1 MLQIT
6 EAQLSTERGG
16 GAGGTYGPIDSKG
29 KTNSVINIHRKY
41 CIKLSILYLR
51 INMTSLEVYQENN
64 APEEK
69 DLGIN
74 EFLDLVVMLDLKFIK
89 KKNGQGV
96 FEKRHWKREGRL
108 HSDWNVTWK
117 KLSVYRFFLTF
128 YTFRSFSMIIVVHTF
143 DPRTWEAEVDA
154 PL

>member
-89 KKNGQGV
+89 KKMAKECLRRGTGK
-96 FEKRHWKREGRL
+96 EKVDSIQTGMSLGR
-108 HSDWNVTWK
+108 SYQCID
-117 KLSVYRFFLTF
+117 S
-128 YTFRSFSMIIVVHTF
+128 S
-143 DPRTWEAEVDA
+143 
-154 PL
+154 